1 MLLFFVACSEY
12 GFHPSTDVP
21 EPVGSDPWVDTGA
34 YDEPEPE
41 PEPEATCE
49 LFPVDWAWEG
59 SELLWSLDEV
69 GGTYTGIELPD
80 AHQVPAGADR
90 AYRSTFS
97 LEEVPPF
104 VEVDLQSDDG
114 IWLWVNGVEVGHWG
128 GDFQQEGCVND
139 QANCLEYVV
148 IEPVDITPH
157 LVEGDNLVEARVSN
171 AIEGSWFDL
180 VPACV
185 D

>member
-1 MLLFFVACSEY
+1 MLLLLTACSEY
-12 GFHPSTDVP
+12 GFHPSSDVP
-21 EPVGSDPWVDTGA
+21 EPVGSDPWVDTGDF
-34 YDEPEPE
+34 DEPDPEPE
-41 PEPEATCE
+41 VEADCSG
-49 LFPVDWAWEG
+49 FPTDWAWEG
-59 SELLWSLDEV
+59 SELLWTMSEPGVDWSGL
-69 GGTYTGIELPD
+69 TLPD

-90 AYRSTFS
+90 AYRASFT
-97 LEEVPPF
+97 LDELPPY

-114 IWLWVNGVEVGHWG
+114 VWLWVNGVEVGHWG

-139 QANCLEYVV
+139 QANCLEFVV
-148 IEPVDITPH
+148 IDPVVITDF

-180 VPACV
+180 HPACL